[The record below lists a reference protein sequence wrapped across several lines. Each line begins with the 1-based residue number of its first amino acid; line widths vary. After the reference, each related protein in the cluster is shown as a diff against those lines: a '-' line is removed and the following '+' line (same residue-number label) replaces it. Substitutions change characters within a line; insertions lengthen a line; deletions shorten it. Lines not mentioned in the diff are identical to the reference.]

1 MAGAGLLAWQ
11 LAASLAA
18 HPDYL
23 ASFNALAGRHPE
35 RVTVDSDLDWGQ
47 DLWRL
52 RDRLREVGAR
62 KVTLGYWGS
71 GADGQGL
78 PPVESL
84 LPYHRAEGWVA
95 ISEKTFRTVGE
106 RERRAIG
113 AREGAF
119 DWLEPYPYERVG
131 ASIRLYD
138 IPPPERS
145 TRSLTPPSASA
156 RSRGGSGAYR

>member
-1 MAGAGLLAWQ
+1 VIGSGLLTWQ

-23 ASFNALAGRHPE
+23 ASFNAFAGRHPE
-35 RVTVDSDLDWGQ
+35 RITVDSDLDWGQ

-62 KVTLGYWGS
+62 KVTLGYWG
-71 GADGQGL
+71 GGTDGQGL
-78 PPVESL
+78 PPTERL
-84 LPYHRAEGWVA
+84 LPYHPAEGWVA

-106 RERRAIG
+106 NDRRAIG
-113 AREGAF
+113 ARVGAF

-131 ASIRLYD
+131 TSIRLYD
-138 IPPPERS
+138 IPRKE
-145 TRSLTPPSASA
+145 
-156 RSRGGSGAYR
+156 